1 MDNFQQKFVEE
12 ATDLINNLEESL
24 LTLEKQ
30 KDDKELIA
38 AVFRIMHSLK
48 GGGGMFG
55 FEAISNFTHNLE
67 TIYDEVR
74 NDKLSITDELLSISF
89 SSVDHLR
96 NLLNPDALEDDQIK
110 KNNEILLGKVEQIL
124 SGINTKSDNNTLQ
137 KQVDTKESDETCYLI
152 RFVPNQDI
160 MDNGTNPLYLVDELC
175 DLGTGLVFP
184 QINNIP
190 TFDNNFI
197 ANKCYIWWDIILST
211 SQSIELIKEV
221 FIFVED
227 DSSIEII
234 ELSNHNILQDAN
246 TIEKIQEK
254 YEEESGQISVE
265 ALRQLIKELD
275 DAKKNTKISVREKLN
290 IFTKENII
298 SSIRVDSEKIDQL
311 MNLVSELVTT
321 QASLSLYVEENQIYE
336 LNQLSENIENITRQ
350 LRDTAFSISLIPIET
365 MLTRFH
371 RLIRDLSAEFSKNIE
386 FITEGAETELD
397 KTLVQGLTDPLMHII
412 RNSVDH
418 GIEPESERIA
428 KGKTPQGM
436 IYLKAYYSGAH
447 VVIKIQDDG
456 NGINI
461 EKVRKK
467 AIEKDFITLDTQ
479 LSDREMLDL
488 IFLPG
493 FSTAEN
499 VTDIS
504 GRGVGMDVVK
514 KKIDEIRGT
523 VEVETKKG
531 VGTTTTIKLPLTLS
545 IIDGLL
551 VRIDDTKYVMPL
563 NLVDKIYAFKH
574 QEFVDSYNNLITV
587 ESEQVPFYNLREEFS
602 VKSDAPETEQ
612 LVMVKY
618 EDKRVGLVVD
628 NVIGEY
634 QAVLKPL
641 GKLYINHDIIS
652 GATILGD
659 GTIALVLDTNKII
672 NEFSFKN

>member
-1 MDNFQQKFVEE
+1 MDNFQKKFIEE
-12 ATDLINNLEESL
+12 ATDLINNLEEAL
-24 LTLEKQ
+24 LTLEKKPGD
-30 KDDKELIA
+30 KDLIA
-38 AVFRIMHSLK
+38 GVFRIMHSLK

-55 FEAISNFTHNLE
+55 FDAISNFTHNLE

-74 NDKLSITDELLSISF
+74 NDRLKINEDLLSITF
-89 SSVDHLR
+89 SAVDHLR
-96 NLLNPDALEDDQIK
+96 NLLNPDALNDKQIK
-110 KNNEILLGKVEQIL
+110 KIHDTLLAKVDQVLKRIGTPELKNHPNVENIAEGNEKTYFFQ
-124 SGINTKSDNNTLQ
+124 
-137 KQVDTKESDETCYLI
+137 
-152 RFVPNQDI
+152 FVPNESI
-160 MDNGTNPLYLVDELC
+160 MDNGTNPLFLIDELC
-175 DLGTGLVFP
+175 GLGTSLVFP
-184 QINNIP
+184 RLHKVPLISKLD
-190 TFDNNFI
+190 TS
-197 ANKCYIWWDIILST
+197 KCYTGWEIFLVSDKPIA
-211 SQSIELIKEV
+211 ELREV

-227 DSSIEII
+227 DSQLEII
-234 ELSNHNILQDAN
+234 KLADFNLLADKDIIDE
-246 TIEKIQEK
+246 IEKQF
-254 YEEESGQISVE
+254 ES
-265 ALRQLIKELD
+265 KESIDIDILKEFVKDLD
-275 DAKKNTKISVREKLN
+275 IRRRNLKISVKEKLN
-290 IFTKENII
+290 SFTKENVI
-298 SSIRVDSEKIDQL
+298 SSIRVDSDKIDQL

-321 QASLSLYVEENQIYE
+321 QASLSLYVEENQVYE

-371 RLIRDLSAEFSKNIE
+371 RLIRDLSVEFNKNIE

-418 GIEPESERIA
+418 GIEPENERIE

-456 NGINI
+456 RGINLDVV
-461 EKVRKK
+461 KKK
-467 AIEKDFITLDTQ
+467 AIEKDLITADAQ
-479 LSDREMLDL
+479 LSDKEILDL
-488 IFLPG
+488 VFLPG

-499 VTDIS
+499 ITDVS

-523 VEVETKKG
+523 VDLESKRNI
-531 VGTTTTIKLPLTLS
+531 GTTITIKLPLTLS

-551 VRIDDTKYVMPL
+551 VEINDTKYVMPL
-563 NLVDKIYAFKH
+563 NLVDKIYAVEHEK
-574 QEFVDSYNNLITV
+574 FVKAYNNLVIIDG
-587 ESEQVPFYNLREEFS
+587 EQIPFYNLRNEFS
-602 VKSDAPETEQ
+602 VIGQPLEMEQ
-612 LVMVKY
+612 LVTVKY

-672 NEFSFKN
+672 HEFSFKN

>member
-1 MDNFQQKFVEE
+1 MDNFQKKFIEE

-24 LTLEKQ
+24 LTLEKRPED
-30 KDDKELIA
+30 KDLIA

-74 NDKLSITDELLSISF
+74 NDRLKISEDLLSITF

-96 NLLNPDALEDDQIK
+96 NLLNPDALKDKQVK
-110 KNNEILLGKVEQIL
+110 KNHEILLGKVEQIL
-124 SGINTKSDNNTLQ
+124 QGIDPDSENVLTHIQ
-137 KQVDTKESDETCYLI
+137 DEKGPDLETDKTYFI
-152 RFVPNQDI
+152 QFVPNEDI
-160 MDNGTNPLYLVDELC
+160 MDNGTNPLYLIDELC
-175 DLGTGLVFP
+175 SLGVTKVYPRMKKVPMISKF
-184 QINNIP
+184 QY
-190 TFDNNFI
+190 
-197 ANKCYIWWDIILST
+197 NKCYTIWEVFLCTKKSV
-211 SQSIELIKEV
+211 EEIKDV

-227 DSSIEII
+227 ESKLEIVKLADYNLISDEDLFSEIE
-234 ELSNHNILQDAN
+234 A
-246 TIEKIQEK
+246 K
-254 YEEESGQISVE
+254 YESATSINVK
-265 ALRQLIKELD
+265 QLLD
-275 DAKKNTKISVREKLN
+275 FVKKLDEKKKNRKVSVVEKLN
-290 IFTKENII
+290 IFTKENVI

-321 QASLSLYVEENQIYE
+321 QASLSLYVEENQVYQ

-371 RLIRDLSAEFSKNIE
+371 RLIRDLSAEFKKNIE

-418 GIEPESERIA
+418 GIEPENERIE

-436 IYLKAYYSGAH
+436 IYLKAFYSGAH
-447 VVIKIQDDG
+447 VVIKVQDDG
-456 NGINI
+456 NGIDV
-461 EKVRKK
+461 EKVKKK
-467 AIEKDFITLDTQ
+467 AIEKELISPDVQ
-479 LSDREMLDL
+479 LSDKEILDL
-488 IFLPG
+488 VFLPG
-493 FSTAEN
+493 FSTAETI
-499 VTDIS
+499 TDVS

-523 VEVETKKG
+523 VDLESKRG
-531 VGTTTTIKLPLTLS
+531 VGTTMTIKLPLTLS

-551 VRIDDTKYVMPL
+551 VEIGDTKYVMPL
-563 NLVDKIYAFKH
+563 NLVDKIYAVEHKKFEK
-574 QEFVDSYNNLITV
+574 SYNNLVIID
-587 ESEQVPFYNLREEFS
+587 EEQIPFYNLRDEFS
-602 VKSDAPETEQ
+602 VIGDRLEVEQ
-612 LVMVKY
+612 LVTVKF

-672 NEFSFKN
+672 HEFSFKN